1 MEIGISVI
9 VVIGSVL
16 GFIFMV
22 YLTIDLIARY
32 KSNKGFMKNSPNSW
46 NIFLEWFFWLTII
59 LLLLS
64 SLKEWID

>member
-1 MEIGISVI
+1 MEIGISFIVI
-9 VVIGSVL
+9 IASVI

-22 YLTIDLIARY
+22 YLTIDLIGRY
-32 KSNKGFMKNSPNSW
+32 RSNRSFMKNSPNRW

-64 SLKEWID
+64 SLGEWIN